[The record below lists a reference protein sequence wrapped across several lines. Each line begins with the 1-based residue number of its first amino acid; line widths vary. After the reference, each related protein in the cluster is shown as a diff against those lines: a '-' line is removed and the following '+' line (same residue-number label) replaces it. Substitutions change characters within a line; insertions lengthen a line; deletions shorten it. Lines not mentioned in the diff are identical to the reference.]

1 MKNVKPPTQT
11 VEHRPS
17 VLAIHHGAGVSK
29 KTKRSRNQSSK
40 ARKRAEEAQDRALAI
55 AERTEN
61 KIAKS
66 KGSARNIQGRR
77 KTWDEINRQIPT
89 GDGKMPG
96 DEDDEEEVEEVSDF
110 DDEMDDEATANTN
123 LTAAVSA
130 PSVPVPP
137 VVDDDEIL

>member
-29 KTKRSRNQSSK
+29 KSKRARNQSSK

-55 AERTEN
+55 AERTEH
-61 KIAKS
+61 KVAKS

-77 KTWDEINRQIPT
+77 KTWDEINRQIPA

-96 DEDDEEEVEEVSDF
+96 EEDEEEVEEVSDF
-110 DDEMDDEATANTN
+110 DDEMGDEATTNTN
-123 LTAAVSA
+123 LAAAVSA

-137 VVDDDEIL
+137 IVDDDEIL